1 MSCLVLVVFELVGCQ
16 LSDQVH
22 DRFVVLMHLGA
33 APLDLAIDVAID
45 GGPWADED
53 ANVVAVVVV
62 VVVVGL
68 GDNDASACP
77 SCTPTANRAT
87 VPSAVD

>member
-1 MSCLVLVVFELVGCQ
+1 VGCQ

-45 GGPWADED
+45 GGLRADED

-62 VVVVGL
+62 VVVVVDGL
-68 GDNDASACP
+68 GDDDASSCP